1 MLRKSSQDDTAK
13 WIWIANADPVPN
25 SYIHA
30 RKTFT
35 LDRTPTSAVIKA
47 SADSRYK
54 LFVNGH
60 YVGKGPVRSA
70 QGHCY
75 VDSHDVT
82 ALLVRGTNVVAFLVH
97 HIGENTYAYSAGAPG
112 LICLVELDTGV
123 ERRSFGTDETW
134 KVRRAV
140 EWTASGA
147 RMSHRLGFQEVYDAA
162 EAHDDWNQVRCSER
176 GWEHAEVVGIPPA
189 LPWGEL
195 KPRQIPLLSE
205 EQIAPR
211 AIVGAYNGAEVGRET
226 PAASM
231 PAIMADT
238 NLTAL
243 RSGQVKNLEALLSE
257 EGQTHIRTP
266 RGDKSV
272 TIVLD
277 FGREVFGNVEIGLAG
292 AGGCID
298 IGYGELLQE
307 GRVKPNR
314 HDTRYTDR
322 IYLRRGKLAWQ
333 SFEPRAFRYAQIEFR
348 RCPRPVALDYVRVN
362 QTTYPVRRTA
372 TFECS
377 DKLIS
382 KIWEAGVY
390 TTQLCMEDTF
400 IDCPWRERG
409 QWWGDA
415 RILSRTAYY
424 AFNDTALLAQGLR
437 QLATAQTV
445 DGAIHGVYPP
455 GDMEIAPDFALLWV
469 FSILD
474 YYAFSDD
481 AELVRELYPAVRRLL
496 EWFAQFAGDSGML
509 ADVPGRLLIDRAD
522 LERRGEVTSL
532 NCFYHQ
538 ALRIA
543 AVLASV
549 AGADDEAEEYHHTAN
564 RLKVAINKLMYV
576 PRRGLYAECRIDG
589 KLVEKFSRQ
598 TNILAALFEIT
609 DQYQKAGILRQ
620 LTNGTLPELGT
631 PYFASYFLE
640 ALYSAERHTEAL
652 DYIRRRWGRMIEAGA
667 TTLWEDFDADTQGA
681 LCHGSAV
688 CPTRDLIA
696 EFVGIKPVPGVH
708 RFAVTPH
715 PADLKWARATV
726 ETKTGLLAVDWR
738 MSRNRL
744 DIEVE
749 VPQGLKVDVYP
760 PGPIDSTIAV
770 DGKSWPARFVTLS
783 EGKHTVR
790 VTEPKPQ
797 KIATYDESPST
808 LMPHVE
814 VLDKGIRIGRRGVA
828 IEPRRRT
835 RRAAKKEEPIPT
847 EPERA
852 TDEELKPTEEP
863 STPKRRTRGGR
874 TRRKQPAAVE
884 PQLAEP
890 VTIPEAAPEPAATE
904 ATEPETPAENI
915 PTAKRRR
922 GTRGGRGRK
931 RKTEQSE
938 QPLDTPPSTEPL
950 QEAEEA
956 EEAER
961 PIEQPKRRRR
971 SSPSRRAKSQDEV
984 DSSSI

>member
-1 MLRKSSQDDTAK
+1 MLHKSSQDDVGK
-13 WIWIANADPVPN
+13 WIWIANPDPIPN

-35 LDRTPTSAVIKA
+35 LDRTPASAVIKA

-54 LFVNGH
+54 LFVNGR

-70 QGHCY
+70 EGHCY

-82 ALLVRGTNVVAFLVH
+82 SLLVRGPNVVAFLVH
-97 HIGENTYAYSAGAPG
+97 HIGENTYAYSAGKPG
-112 LICLVELDTGV
+112 LICVVELDFDG
-123 ERRSFGTDETW
+123 ERLSFGTDETW
-134 KVRRAV
+134 RARRAI
-140 EWTASGA
+140 EWTGSGA

-162 EAHDDWNQVRCSER
+162 EAHDDWNQLRCSER

-195 KPRQIPLLSE
+195 KPRQIPLLRE
-205 EQIAPR
+205 ERIAPQ
-211 AIVGAYNGAEVGRET
+211 AVVGAYNGAEVGRET

-238 NLTAL
+238 DLTVL
-243 RSGQVKNLEALLSE
+243 RAGEVKNLQSLLSD
-257 EGQTHIRTP
+257 EGQALVRTP

-298 IGYGELLQE
+298 IGYSELLQE

-322 IYLRRGKLAWQ
+322 IYLKRGRLAWQ

-348 RCPRPVALDYVRVN
+348 RCPRPLTVDYVRVN

-372 TFECS
+372 SFECS
-377 DKLIS
+377 DKLIN
-382 KIWEAGVY
+382 KVWEAGVY

-424 AFNDTALLAQGLR
+424 VFGDTALLAQGLR
-437 QLATAQTV
+437 QLASAQTAE
-445 DGAIHGVYPP
+445 GAIHGVYPP
-455 GDMEIAPDFALLWV
+455 GDMAAAPDFALLWV

-496 EWFAQFAGDSGML
+496 QWFSGFTGDSGML
-509 ADVPGRLLIDRAD
+509 AEVPGRLLVDRAD

-532 NCFYHQ
+532 NCFYYQ

-543 AVLASV
+543 AVLASI
-549 AGADDEAEEYHHTAN
+549 AGADEDAQDYHNTAN
-564 RLKVAINKLMYV
+564 RLRIAINKLMYV
-576 PRRGLYAECRIDG
+576 PKRGLYAECRIDG

-598 TNILAALFEIT
+598 TNILAALFDIA
-609 DQYQKAGILRQ
+609 DQYQKAGILRL
-620 LTNGTLPELGT
+620 LTNGSLPELGT

-640 ALYSAERHTEAL
+640 SLYSAERHTEAL
-652 DYIRRRWGRMIEAGA
+652 DYIRRKWGRMIESKAEDRGPA
-667 TTLWEDFDADTQGA
+667 TLWEDFDADTQGA

-696 EFVGIKPVPGVH
+696 EFVGIKPVPGVY

-726 ETKTGLLAVDWR
+726 ETKTGPLAVDWR
-738 MSRNRL
+738 VSRNRL
-744 DIEVE
+744 DIDIE

-760 PGPIDSTIAV
+760 PGPIESTV
-770 DGKSWPARFVTLS
+770 TVNGKGWASRFVTLS
-783 EGKHTVR
+783 EGKHVIR
-790 VTEPKPQ
+790 VTQPKPQ
-797 KIATYDESPST
+797 KIATYDESPSA

-814 VLDKGIRIGRRGVA
+814 VLDKGISIGRKGIA

-835 RRAAKKEEPIPT
+835 RRVAKAEPVVS
-847 EPERA
+847 EPEIPSA
-852 TDEELKPTEEP
+852 EAPKPTEE
-863 STPKRRTRGGR
+863 TPKPRRRPRGGR
-874 TRRKQPAAVE
+874 TRRKRPTEAE
-884 PQLAEP
+884 PQIAEP
-890 VTIPEAAPEPAATE
+890 TIPAGEVAPQPEVGEVQEPQTP
-904 ATEPETPAENI
+904 PEKSPA
-915 PTAKRRR
+915 AKRRR

-931 RKTEQSE
+931 RTSTSESAQSDA
-938 QPLDTPPSTEPL
+938 PVDAPSAENPS
-950 QEAEEA
+950 QELAQTDHPV
-956 EEAER
+956 ER
-961 PIEQPKRRRR
+961 PKRRRR
-971 SSPSRRAKSQDEV
+971 SS
-984 DSSSI
+984 SSAADANKT